1 MSVYYGYGLTGKG
14 LDVLKVGNESR
25 IVGTL
30 QYYEAGG
37 TWQVSGLSYRLMKPK
52 DPGNIQ
58 LLSSGHAPAYTLTSP
73 ELFAKGQ
80 VELAGEEGT
89 QVFDYAALAVGTS
102 VEMKNL
108 QVQQVYTTLDED
120 SSSYGA
126 MTLTCQADGQ
136 TIRLDMAAGT
146 VTIAETGEVLP
157 AQALGDKAM
166 EILQAGGIKPMMR
179 ARFAPEA

>member
-1 MSVYYGYGLTGKG
+1 M
-14 LDVLKVGNESR
+14 LKVGNESR

-136 TIRLDMAAGT
+136 TIQVRTAVLTDESGHRIT
-146 VTIAETGEVLP
+146 EDFFLGKTIDVR
-157 AQALGDKAM
+157 
-166 EILQAGGIKPMMR
+166 GIVDFYEGAHQIKV
-179 ARFAPEA
+179 FTLNGVSIH